1 MKTIKPKTVNI
12 VIEPKVKV
20 GDEVNVPATV
30 VEVDDKDLTVEAL
43 MDSIIQEKEK
53 EKEKE
58 QNPNEVKVEFTLTK
72 RQFSIW
78 EKKGGVKWLK
88 KKLV

>member
-12 VIEPKVKV
+12 VIEPEVKV
-20 GDEVNVPATV
+20 GDEVNIPATV
-30 VEVDDKDLTVEAL
+30 VEADEQGLTVEAL
-43 MDSIIQEKEK
+43 MDSIIQEKE
-53 EKEKE
+53 
-58 QNPNEVKVEFTLTK
+58 QNPNEVKVEFMLTK

>member
-12 VIEPKVKV
+12 VIEPEVKV

-43 MDSIIQEKEK
+43 MDSIIQ

-88 KKLV
+88 KKLVN

>member
-1 MKTIKPKTVNI
+1 MKTIKPKKVNI
-12 VIEPKVKV
+12 TTVIEPEVKV

-30 VEVDDKDLTVEAL
+30 VEKDEQGLTVEAL
-43 MDSIIQEKEK
+43 MDSIIQEKK
-53 EKEKE
+53 E
-58 QNPNEVKVEFTLTK
+58 NPNEVKVEFTLTK

-88 KKLV
+88 KKLVN

>member
-1 MKTIKPKTVNI
+1 MKIIKPKTVNI
-12 VIEPKVKV
+12 TTVIEPEVKV

-30 VEVDDKDLTVEAL
+30 VEVDEQGLTVEAL
-43 MDSIIQEKEK
+43 MDSIIQEKE
-53 EKEKE
+53 
-58 QNPNEVKVEFTLTK
+58 QNPNEVKVEFMLTK

>member
-1 MKTIKPKTVNI
+1 MKTIKPKKVNI
-12 VIEPKVKV
+12 TTVIEPEIKV
-20 GDEVNVPATV
+20 GDEVNLPATV
-30 VEVDDKDLTVEAL
+30 VEVDEQGLTVEAL
-43 MDSIIQEKEK
+43 MDSIIQEKE
-53 EKEKE
+53 
-58 QNPNEVKVEFTLTK
+58 QNPNEVKVEFMLTK

>member
-12 VIEPKVKV
+12 VIEPEVKV

-30 VEVDDKDLTVEAL
+30 VEVDEQGLTVEAL
-43 MDSIIQEKEK
+43 MDSIIQEKE
-53 EKEKE
+53 
-58 QNPNEVKVEFTLTK
+58 QNPNEVKVEFMLTK
-72 RQFSIW
+72 RQYSIW

-88 KKLV
+88 KKLVN

>member
-1 MKTIKPKTVNI
+1 MKTIKPKKVNI
-12 VIEPKVKV
+12 VIQPEVKV
-20 GDEVNVPATV
+20 GDEVNIPATV
-30 VEVDDKDLTVEAL
+30 VEKDEQGLTVEAL
-43 MDSIIQEKEK
+43 MDSIIQEKE
-53 EKEKE
+53 
-58 QNPNEVKVEFTLTK
+58 QNPNEVKVEFMLTK